1 MNDRVH
7 TVAPRG
13 RGAHRTLT
21 AAVRAARAGDTVL
34 VAPGEY
40 RENLTVDRSLT
51 LMTEHGPGSVVL
63 LSDDEQTPALTVT
76 ARTCA
81 VHGFAVRGGDAA
93 GSYTP
98 AVLVLDGSA
107 LALHDCAVSGGGIEA
122 KGAGRGDAHPGSPQA
137 DPDYGVGGDGFGGAD
152 GFGGPDGLGGERG
165 LGGLRSLEGFGGG
178 PSRPGSGDDA
188 DHTGHAGHA
197 GHKDYANHADH
208 VDGTGDPDDP
218 DDPDGPTHP
227 ALLLQRCR
235 VTATGG
241 AALHLSGTARGRAED
256 TRVEAADGI
265 GILLTGAA
273 RFAADRLRLLGAT
286 GSGIRVRHRAGLAL
300 TDCTVRDTGGSA
312 LLADDGGRVIASGL
326 RIAAPGAVG
335 VRLTGSARA
344 ELADCRITGA
354 ATSGLLV
361 QDGARL
367 TATGCAVTGS
377 RANGLLVLG
386 AAVAELVDCRVSGAA
401 FSAVHAADEATVRL
415 RECRIGDSPEHG
427 VHAVGAARVELAD
440 CSVHGAAMSGLHAA
454 GRAAVTAG
462 GCRVTGA
469 GTGVHAESETPTV
482 LGHCAVLRAGTI
494 GVRIAGGGAAALE
507 QVRIAAPGA
516 AGIVVDTGGSARVRG
531 GSVEAS
537 AGSGVVV
544 WTGAAPEVAGLLVDG
559 CAKTGIYL
567 AEGAGGTFAS
577 CEVAGSGFP
586 ALHVAR
592 DAAPHFRRCR
602 VRDCAEDLDQADGAR
617 PTFDGCFSYDVK
629 RPSMPH
635 GAAAPGGPAGPGGP
649 GGPAGPGGPGAPG
662 GPVRPGGPGAPGGPV
677 GPAGPGHPFGPGA
690 PGGPAGPGGPAPSGE
705 PVPYGGA
712 PAVPSAHPG
721 AEPAAVPVEPV
732 EEDLDDL
739 LAELDALVGLESVKR
754 DVGALVKLMQTVRRR
769 EEAGLPAPPL
779 GRHLVFA
786 GNPGTGKTTIARL
799 YGRLLKALGLLRRG
813 HLVEVD
819 RSALVG
825 EYVGHTGP
833 RTTAAF
839 TQALGGVLFIDEA
852 YALAPAHMGNDFGT
866 EAVATLVKL
875 MEDHRDDIVVI
886 AAGYPHEMGRFIAS
900 NPGLAS
906 RFSHTLTFTDY
917 DDAELVSIVEH
928 QAAEHRYELTEQA
941 RAELAGF
948 FGRLPRGRGFGNGR
962 SARQVFQE
970 MTARQAQ
977 RVAELADPTAEDL
990 VRLQTEDL
998 PQKAAAHL

>member
-1 MNDRVH
+1 VTDRVH

-63 LSDDEQTPALTVT
+63 LSDDEETPALTVT

-81 VHGFAVRGGDAA
+81 VHGFAVRGGDTA

-137 DPDYGVGGDGFGGAD
+137 DPDYGVGGGDPFGTGDGGGAGGFGGEDGFGGSGGA
-152 GFGGPDGLGGERG
+152 GSGGPRGRDGLDRGSG
-165 LGGLRSLEGFGGG
+165 LGGLRSLEGFAGG
-178 PSRPGSGDDA
+178 P
-188 DHTGHAGHA
+188 AGPA
-197 GHKDYANHADH
+197 GR
-208 VDGTGDPDDP
+208 DDP
-218 DDPDGPTHP
+218 DAMDGPAHP

-312 LLADDGGRVIASGL
+312 LLADDGGRVVASGL
-326 RIAAPGAVG
+326 RIEAPGAVG

-440 CSVHGAAMSGLHAA
+440 CAVDGAAMSGLHAA
-454 GRAAVTAG
+454 DRAAVTAG
-462 GCRVTGA
+462 GCRVAGA
-469 GTGVHAESETPTV
+469 GTGVHAESQTPTV
-482 LGHCAVLRAGTI
+482 LDHCAVLRAGTI

-507 QVRIAAPGA
+507 QVRVAGPGA
-516 AGIVVDTGGSARVRG
+516 AGIVVDTGGTARVRG

-544 WTGAAPEVAGLLVDG
+544 WTGAAPDVTGLLVDG

-567 AEGAGGTFAS
+567 AEGAGGVFAS

-602 VRDCAEDLDQADGAR
+602 VRDCAEDLRLEDGAR
-617 PTFDGCFSYDVK
+617 PAFDGCFSYDVR

-635 GAAAPGGPAGPGGP
+635 TAAASGGPTGPGGP
-649 GGPAGPGGPGAPG
+649 LGPGGPGAPGGPG

-690 PGGPAGPGGPAPSGE
+690 PGGPTGPGGPAPSAE

-712 PAVPSAHPG
+712 PAAPAGDPAGESAVG
-721 AEPAAVPVEPV
+721 PAEPV

-906 RFSHTLTFTDY
+906 RFSHTLSFTDY

-941 RAELAGF
+941 RTELAAF

-998 PQKAAAHL
+998 PQQVAAHL